1 MTRPSVAEVYN
12 YRKYVTDAMV
22 AFLKTNPSK
31 KILAIIEI
39 GLNHEEQHQ
48 ELLAYDIKYILGN
61 QPTFPSYEIVLKPKL
76 KLKQLIKIKIAG
88 LYEIGHQ
95 ETL

>member
-31 KILAIIEI
+31 EILAIIEI
-39 GLNHEEQHQ
+39 GINHEEQHQ
-48 ELLAYDIKYILGN
+48 ELLAYDIKYLGK
-61 QPTFPSYEIVLKPKL
+61 PTYISLYENSFKVETQRQLLSKL
-76 KLKQLIKIKIAG
+76 KLVFMK
-88 LYEIGHQ
+88 
-95 ETL
+95 